1 MPGRRAGIAFAL
13 AILALAAVVAIEAA
27 RIPQSAYA
35 VVGPRVFPFAVAALL
50 GLSGLLLLIQA
61 LTSHLSPEDFAGEPV
76 DRRAVGWVGLGLF
89 ANVASIRS
97 LGFVLASSL
106 LFLCVARGFGSRR
119 PLRDLAIVGRREP
132 GVREGKRDD
141 RKMVRGHVVT
151 GIANLTPRT
160 RPAGLDRA

>member
-13 AILALAAVVAIEAA
+13 GILALAAVVAIEAA

-50 GLSGLLLLIQA
+50 GLLGLLLLIQA
-61 LTSHLSPEDFAGEPV
+61 LAGHLRPADFAGEPV
-76 DRRAVGWVGLGLF
+76 DRQAAGWVGLGLF
-89 ANVASIRS
+89 ANVALVQS

-119 PLRDLAIVGRREP
+119 PLRDLAIGLLLATLVFLGFSRLL
-132 GVREGKRDD
+132 GVRFG
-141 RKMVRGHVVT
+141 G
-151 GIANLTPRT
+151 
-160 RPAGLDRA
+160 GLVEDLLGGGS